1 MGVFTDCQIA
11 LELDSSLGFKKK
23 SALKGK
29 IIDNGG
35 TISFIVTKN
44 VSCTSSTRD
53 NIGLLHLYYH
63 WQYIHAR
70 IYSAILTSGVIFRPL
85 TW

>member
-1 MGVFTDCQIA
+1 MNDGKDKRNSTPTGRNMGVFTDCQIA

-29 IIDNGG
+29 IVDNGG

-44 VSCTSSTRD
+44 VSCTSIAGCAPHKPTRK
-53 NIGLLHLYYH
+53 LHIRACL
-63 WQYIHAR
+63 
-70 IYSAILTSGVIFRPL
+70 VPF
-85 TW
+85 